1 MSNSLDR
8 NNSNMKKNTFFG
20 GAAILAA
27 TTLIVK
33 LIGAIY
39 KIPLANILTDP
50 AYADFDSAYSVYG
63 VFLTFSTAGLPVAL
77 SKLISESLA
86 LERRNQV
93 RRTFRL
99 AFAAFLA
106 LGLFSFFCMS
116 VLAVPLSTYALKNP
130 KAVYCVVALS
140 PSVLCVC
147 MVSAFRGYFQGHFNM
162 TPTGV
167 SQIIEAAFK
176 VLVGIP
182 LAYALLKM
190 NIQNPDIPDLGER
203 LPAVGAIIGV
213 SVGSIVAL
221 LYMVFLYL
229 KYRRTLPRG
238 RDKTDSNQEILSSL
252 FKLAIP
258 ITLTAATSSIVILI
272 DTSIIMERLQSVYLS
287 QGMLAEAALDAAR
300 SLKGMYA
307 KCTSIYNLPFA
318 MMGALTACI
327 IPAVSAALARRNRK
341 EAQKLSE
348 SALRIGLLVA
358 MPMGMGIF
366 ALGEPIM
373 ALLIRNT
380 DASIAG
386 PLLSVLG
393 IASIFVSIQALLNS
407 VLQAN
412 GIVTLPVVA
421 AILGGVAK
429 LVVNYVLVG
438 NPDIMINGAP
448 LGTLACF
455 VLIVLLELF
464 ILRRAVRRPPSFLRA
479 AAKPALASGSM
490 AVAVKVTYDLFSGT
504 LSQGNTVST
513 LAAILVGVVI
523 YLLLVLIL
531 QAVTAEDLSLMP
543 KGDKIAKILK
553 IQ

>member
-190 NIQNPDIPDLGER
+190 NVQNPDIPDLGER

-238 RDKTDSNQEILSSL
+238 RDKTDSNREILSSL

-287 QGMLAEAALDAAR
+287 QGMLVEAALDAAR

-421 AILGGVAK
+421 AILGGIAK

-438 NPDIMINGAP
+438 NPNIMINGAP

>member
-380 DASIAG
+380 DAFIAG

-490 AVAVKVTYDLFSGT
+490 AVAVKVTYDLFSGP